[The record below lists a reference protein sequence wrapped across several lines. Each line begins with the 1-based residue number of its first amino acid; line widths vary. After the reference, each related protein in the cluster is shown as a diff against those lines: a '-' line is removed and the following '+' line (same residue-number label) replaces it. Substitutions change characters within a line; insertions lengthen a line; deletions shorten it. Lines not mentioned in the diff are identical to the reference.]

1 MTQQPTTAQASQRSP
16 WIVLVAL
23 CVGFFM
29 ILLDMTIVAVANPS
43 IASSLHTNISNVIW
57 VTSAYLL
64 TYAVPLLITG
74 RLGDRFGPKN
84 LYLVGLT
91 VFTLASLGC
100 GLANS
105 IGVLIA
111 ARAVQGLGAAL
122 VAPQTMAVI
131 TRIFPANQRGAAMGV
146 WGSVAGVATLVGP
159 ILGGVLVDGAGWQWI
174 FYVNLPIGVIG
185 FALAWLLVPSLPTH
199 QHKFDI
205 LGVVL
210 SAVGMTLLVF
220 GIQEG
225 NPHHWAGWVWTLI
238 VVGVVVLVGFILYQA
253 RTKQG
258 EPLVPL
264 SLFKDRNFAL
274 ANVSMAGMNA
284 SVTALMLPAY
294 FYLQAVRGYSPTKSA
309 LIFAPMAIGTGI
321 LAPFVGRLADRLHPR
336 YIPTIGFAIFA
347 ASLATLA
354 GLTKPH
360 SAIGWFLGI
369 ACAMGVASSCIW
381 APVSA
386 TATRNLPLHQ
396 AGAGAGIFNTTR
408 QVGSV
413 LGSALVSALITS
425 RMAAHGLSG
434 RGTVTEGGGAGV
446 GHLPPAKV
454 EWFHSAFSAALSDSL
469 YLPVGLIIVSL
480 IAAACFG
487 QAKKQAWGA
496 PPPAAPEKV
505 NDAVAV

>member
-1 MTQQPTTAQASQRSP
+1 
-16 WIVLVAL
+16 VLFAL

-29 ILLDMTIVAVANPS
+29 ILLDMTIVAVANPA
-43 IASSLHTNISNVIW
+43 IASGLRTNISNVIW

-91 VFTLASLGC
+91 VFTLASLAC
-100 GLANS
+100 GLAGS

-131 TRIFPANQRGAAMGV
+131 TRIFPANRRGAAMGV

-159 ILGGVLVDGAGWQWI
+159 LLGGVLVDNAGWQWI
-174 FYVNLPIGVIG
+174 FYVNLPVGVIG

-199 QHKFDI
+199 QHRFD
-205 LGVVL
+205 LVGVAL

-225 NPHHWAGWVWTLI
+225 NPHHWAGWVWTI
-238 VVGVVVLVGFILYQA
+238 IAFGVAVLAGFLVHQA
-253 RTKQG
+253 RQSGG
-258 EPLVPL
+258 EPLLPL

-274 ANVSMAGMNA
+274 ANVAMAGMNA
-284 SVTALMLPAY
+284 SVTAFILPFY
-294 FYLQAVRGYSPTKSA
+294 FYLQVVRGYSPTVSA
-309 LIFAPMAIGTGI
+309 LIFAPMAIFTGA
-321 LAPFVGRLADRLHPR
+321 LAPFVGRMADQLHPR
-336 YIPTIGFAIFA
+336 NIPTFGFAVFGVSMAIL
-347 ASLATLA
+347 ASLMT
-354 GLTKPH
+354 PH
-360 SAIGWFLGI
+360 SAIAWFVVV
-369 ACAMGVASSCIW
+369 ASAMGVASSCIW

-425 RMAAHGLSG
+425 RMSAHGLSG
-434 RGTVTEGGGAGV
+434 GGVSEAGP
-446 GHLPPAKV
+446 GSFGKLSPGKA
-454 EWFHSAFSAALSDSL
+454 EWFHHAFSAALSDSV
-469 YLPVGLIIVSL
+469 YLPVGLLVISVL
-480 IAAACFG
+480 AAACFT
-487 QAKKQAWGA
+487 QAKKQAWGGA
-496 PPPAAPEKV
+496 PQPGVAPQPGAQHRMDARGPSFNPAAR
-505 NDAVAV
+505 